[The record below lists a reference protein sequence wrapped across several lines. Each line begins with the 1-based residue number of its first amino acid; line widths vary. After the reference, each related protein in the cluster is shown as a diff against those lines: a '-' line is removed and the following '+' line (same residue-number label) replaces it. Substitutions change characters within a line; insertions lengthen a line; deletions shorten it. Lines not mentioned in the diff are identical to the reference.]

1 MNERTFAMTRA
12 HKDHLDSLE
21 TKSAKIRFLNS
32 LGCPRADIAR
42 HLGIVYQ
49 HVKNVLDGPSKNGG
63 KSKTPL
69 RIVIID

>member
-1 MNERTFAMTRA
+1 MAERTFSMTRA
-12 HKDHLDSLE
+12 HKNHLDGLE
-21 TKSAKIRFLNS
+21 TKSAKIRFLNE

-49 HVKNVLDGPSKNGG
+49 HVKNVLDGSSKGG

-69 RIVIID
+69 RIIITD